1 MSVIR
6 EMIQRVENE
15 QRGKLEQL
23 NSVQNE
29 QKYVRIIGLFM
40 G

>member
-6 EMIQRVENE
+6 EMIQRVESE

-23 NSVQNE
+23 NSIQNE
-29 QKYVRIIGLFM
+29 QK
-40 G
+40 